1 VSGALPTYCDF
12 DFIFHD
18 TECLLTTSTET
29 FAAAWQSHIG
39 ATVAKG
45 SSFALLQRLG
55 MVGANTIPAAGMS
68 MLAGVILAVGIED
81 NEAIRGALQGVGRW
95 VDQEIGGRVTRV
107 KPVVQD
113 AGKSLLDWWRQI
125 LSWLLGW

>member
-39 ATVAKG
+39 ATVVKG

-68 MLAGVILAVGIED
+68 ILAGVILAVGIED

-95 VDQEIGGRVTRV
+95 VNKEIGGRVGLV
-107 KPVVQD
+107 LQDSGKP
-113 AGKSLLDWWRQI
+113 LLDWWKKKVEGRVQSK
-125 LSWLLGW
+125 L